1 MSLFCPRCRR
11 ERTPEDPVCPE
22 HGLYGVSADALE
34 AYEDGP
40 LLGHIL
46 DGRYVLMAYIGGGG
60 MGAVYR
66 GRQLSVGRDVAVKV
80 LHASLTATREDRQ
93 RFEDEARA
101 ISLLQSR
108 HTVTLFDFGV
118 VRDGPL
124 THMAYMVLEY
134 VEGETIAH
142 RARRGPIAHDEL
154 SGILDGVAD
163 ALDEAHAH
171 GIVHRDIKPANIILS
186 RDHRGA
192 PLVKVIDFGVARFG
206 EGTGHTRTGF
216 SVGTPSY
223 MAPEQFDATGAR
235 LVDGRAD
242 VYAMGVVCYVLVAG
256 EKPFSSTSMLELA
269 QMHRS
274 MPPPAIPGA
283 EGDARLQAIEGVLH
297 QALAKHPVDRF
308 ATMGAFARALRA
320 TLSIP
325 ADQAPPPPTAVL
337 PIVIGPPPA
346 PTPTESFIGMI
357 DGVIDADPPPRP
369 RRRGGLAVVAVV
381 LLGGAAGALLAH
393 QLTDDDA
400 PRPATQPVIESVP
413 VGDQPV
419 PAEAPEVVA
428 AVPATGTPA
437 SDAPRRRCPLR
448 RSRRRRSPP
457 TPPRPPPRPPI
468 QPPPPSRSARRPR
481 DGGRAQPS
489 RPRRSDPRLAGL
501 ERGLR
506 TALGRCQC
514 RQARR
519 STRPP
524 AWSAAP
530 PSPAAIEPGSP
541 PAWCPTWTKSAGT
554 ERRSPRETRA
564 RHRPGGR
571 PALDRRS
578 RGREA
583 RRAGP
588 AGPGG
593 VSRRRLRGRGG
604 GVRGPAR
611 VLPAGDPLRAQT
623 QYNRGRAL
631 QEADQPCA
639 AARLSSR
646 ISRIGKRIRP
656 RRRSVGPRPRRL
668 HTRAQADCEA
678 RQKPEPLQLDLPPVA
693 PVQVVDEVAPRPASP
708 QRFRPRR
715 LAGDGRPADGRGPA
729 ASGRWSASAPGW
741 CATPSLRSGGR
752 FSVRTPTPTPTAPSC
767 SGPGALGT
775 RLDGLRARRRADA
788 HPAGPGLRHPRWG
801 GIRFPDDGLSAPSPR
816 GRHLLARD
824 PGRAGRRAPRRGRG
838 QLLAG
843 C

>member
-393 QLTDDDA
+393 QLTDGDA

-419 PAEAPEVVA
+419 PAEAPGWS
-428 AVPATGTPA
+428 PP
-437 SDAPRRRCPLR
+437 
-448 RSRRRRSPP
+448 SRRR
-457 TPPRPPPRPPI
+457 
-468 QPPPPSRSARRPR
+468 ARRPPTR
-481 DGGRAQPS
+481 PGAGAPCAGHGGGGRHRRRPGHHRGRRSNRRPRVVRRAGPETEAEPS
-489 RPRRSDPRLAGL
+489 RPAPV
-501 ERGLR
+501 
-506 TALGRCQC
+506 GRIH
-514 RQARR
+514 AW
-519 STRPP
+519 P
-524 AWSAAP
+524 AWSAACAP
-530 PSPAAIEPGSP
+530 PWAA
-541 PAWCPTWTKSAGT
+541 ASAA
-554 ERRSPRETRA
+554 RRGA
-564 RHRPGGR
+564 RRGRRPGRRRRPRPPLSSPGR
-571 PALDRRS
+571 RLRGARRGRSLPGRKGGHPVKRALAIGLAAALLSTAAHAAEKPDVLDR

-583 RRAGP
+583 FRAGDFEG
-588 AGPGG
+588 AAAAFGA
-593 VSRRRLRGRGG
+593 LLE
-604 GVRGPAR
+604 

-646 ISRIGKRIRP
+646 ISRIRKRIRP
-656 RRRSVGPRPRRL
+656 RRRSVGPRPRRPTPARRPTARRARSPSRSSSICRRSRRCRWS
-668 HTRAQADCEA
+668 TRSPPA
-678 RQKPEPLQLDLPPVA
+678 RQPPALPSS
-693 PVQVVDEVAPRPASP
+693 APR
-708 QRFRPRR
+708 
-715 LAGDGRPADGRGPA
+715 
-729 ASGRWSASAPGW
+729 W
-741 CATPSLRSGGR
+741 
-752 FSVRTPTPTPTAPSC
+752 
-767 SGPGALGT
+767 
-775 RLDGLRARRRADA
+775 
-788 HPAGPGLRHPRWG
+788 
-801 GIRFPDDGLSAPSPR
+801 
-816 GRHLLARD
+816 
-824 PGRAGRRAPRRGRG
+824 
-838 QLLAG
+838 
-843 C
+843 